1 MLNSGD
7 RVRPIAISIIR
18 NNDKIL
24 VYERQDDIT
33 GEKFYRLV
41 GGCIEFGES
50 SNIALKREFEEELS
64 LDIKNTKLISIFESI
79 FTFNSKEMH
88 EIVFLYES
96 EFADSSIYN
105 KDIINGLEGDRA
117 FNAIWIL
124 VDDFLKKKHKIYP
137 EEIVDYLQA

>member
-18 NNDKIL
+18 NNDKVL

-33 GEKFYRLV
+33 GKNFYRLV

-50 SNIALKREFEEELS
+50 SNTALKREFEEELS

-96 EFADSSIYN
+96 KFADSSIYN

-124 VDDFLKKKHKIYP
+124 VDDFLKKKYKIYP
-137 EEIVDYLQA
+137 EEIIDYL

>member
-1 MLNSGD
+1 MLNKRD

-18 NNDKIL
+18 NKDKIL

-33 GEKFYRLV
+33 DERFYRLV

-50 SNIALKREFEEELS
+50 SNTALKREFEEELS

-96 EFADSSIYN
+96 EFVDSSIYN

-117 FNAIWIL
+117 FKTIWIL
-124 VDDFLKKKHKIYP
+124 VADFLNKKHKIYP
-137 EEIVDYLQA
+137 EEIIDYL

>member
-1 MLNSGD
+1 MLNKRD

-33 GEKFYRLV
+33 GERFYRLV
-41 GGCIEFGES
+41 GGCIEFGEL
-50 SNIALKREFEEELS
+50 SNTALKREFKEELS

-79 FTFNSKEMH
+79 FTFNSKRMH

-105 KDIINGLEGDRA
+105 KDIINGLEGDRP
-117 FNAIWIL
+117 FNAIWI
-124 VDDFLKKKHKIYP
+124 
-137 EEIVDYLQA
+137 

>member
-1 MLNSGD
+1 MLNKRD

-18 NNDKIL
+18 NKDKIL

-33 GEKFYRLV
+33 DERFYRLV

-50 SNIALKREFEEELS
+50 SNTALKREFEEELS

-96 EFADSSIYN
+96 EFVDSSIYN
-105 KDIINGLEGDRA
+105 KDIINGLEGDRP

-124 VDDFLKKKHKIYP
+124 VANFLNKKHKIYP
-137 EEIVDYLQA
+137 EEIIDYL

>member
-1 MLNSGD
+1 MLNKRD

-33 GEKFYRLV
+33 GERFYRLV
-41 GGCIEFGES
+41 GGCIEFGEL
-50 SNIALKREFEEELS
+50 SNTALKREFEEELS

-96 EFADSSIYN
+96 EFVDSSIYN

-124 VDDFLKKKHKIYP
+124 VADFLNKKHKIYP
-137 EEIVDYLQA
+137 EEIFAYL

>member
-1 MLNSGD
+1 MLNNRD

-18 NNDKIL
+18 NKDKIL

-50 SNIALKREFEEELS
+50 SNTALKREFEEELS
-64 LDIKNTKLISIFESI
+64 LDIKNIKLISIFESI

-88 EIVFLYES
+88 EIIFLYES
-96 EFADSSIYN
+96 EFVDSSIYN

-124 VDDFLKKKHKIYP
+124 VSDFLKKKHKIYP
-137 EEIVDYLQA
+137 EEILNYL

>member
-1 MLNSGD
+1 MLNKRD

-33 GEKFYRLV
+33 GERFYRLV
-41 GGCIEFGES
+41 GGCIEFGEL
-50 SNIALKREFEEELS
+50 SNTALKREFEEELS

-96 EFADSSIYN
+96 EFVDSSIYN
-105 KDIINGLEGDRA
+105 EDIINGLEGDRA

-124 VDDFLKKKHKIYP
+124 VADFLNKKHKIYP

>member
-1 MLNSGD
+1 MLNSRD
-7 RVRPIAISIIR
+7 KIRPIAISIIR
-18 NNDKIL
+18 NKDKIL

-33 GEKFYRLV
+33 GERFYRLV

-50 SNIALKREFEEELS
+50 SNTALKREFEEELS

-79 FTFNSKEMH
+79 FTFNSKKMH

-96 EFADSSIYN
+96 KFADSSIYN

-124 VDDFLKKKHKIYP
+124 VADFLNKKHKIYP
-137 EEIVDYLQA
+137 EEIIHYL

>member
-96 EFADSSIYN
+96 KFVDSSIYN

-124 VDDFLKKKHKIYP
+124 VSDFLKKKHKIYP
-137 EEIVDYLQA
+137 EEILNYL

>member
-64 LDIKNTKLISIFESI
+64 LNIKNTKLISIFESI

-124 VDDFLKKKHKIYP
+124 VDDFLKKKYKIYP
-137 EEIVDYLQA
+137 EEIVDYL

>member
-1 MLNSGD
+1 MLNNRD
-7 RVRPIAISIIR
+7 KIRPIAISIIR
-18 NNDKIL
+18 NNDKML

-50 SNIALKREFEEELS
+50 SNTALKREFEEELS

-79 FTFNSKEMH
+79 FTFNSKRMH

-96 EFADSSIYN
+96 EFVDSSIYN
-105 KDIINGLEGDRA
+105 KDIINGLEGDRP

-124 VDDFLKKKHKIYP
+124 VANFLNKKHKIYP
-137 EEIVDYLQA
+137 EEIIDYL

>member
-96 EFADSSIYN
+96 KFADSSIYN
-105 KDIINGLEGDRA
+105 KDIIRGLEGDRA

-124 VDDFLKKKHKIYP
+124 VDDFLKKKYKIYP
-137 EEIVDYLQA
+137 EEIVDYL

>member
-1 MLNSGD
+1 MLNKRD

-18 NNDKIL
+18 NNDKML

-33 GEKFYRLV
+33 GERFYRLV
-41 GGCIEFGES
+41 GGCIEFGEL
-50 SNIALKREFEEELS
+50 SNTALKREFKEELS

-79 FTFNSKEMH
+79 FTFNYKEMH

-96 EFADSSIYN
+96 EFVDSSIYN
-105 KDIINGLEGDRA
+105 EDIINGLEGDRA

-124 VDDFLKKKHKIYP
+124 VSDFLKKKHKIYP